1 MTDQEDTHEKLIKVC
16 MEYLNYHNR
25 FSDKGGDESG
35 SRARL
40 HLKELKNLCSLRMK
54 EIQNER
60 KRRREIRNGKNGRP
74 KNITIGSY

>member
-1 MTDQEDTHEKLIKVC
+1 MIDQEDTHEKLIKAC
-16 MEYLNYHNR
+16 MEYLNYHGR
-25 FSDKGGDESG
+25 FTDKGGDEVG

-40 HLKELKNLCSLRMK
+40 YLKELKNLCSLRMK
-54 EIQNER
+54 EIQIER